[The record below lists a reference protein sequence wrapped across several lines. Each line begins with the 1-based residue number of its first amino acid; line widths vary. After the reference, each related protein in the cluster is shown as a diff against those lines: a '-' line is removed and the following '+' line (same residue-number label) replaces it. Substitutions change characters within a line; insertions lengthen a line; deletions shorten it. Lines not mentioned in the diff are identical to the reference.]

1 MHKKAKHSKFKNA
14 GILFELLTRQ
24 ITSDILAGRDESF
37 TKNLMFKYFHESK
50 ELGKEAQLYNFI
62 LQQSSKDENSAD
74 RILTV
79 VLQTRSKLDER
90 ELNKQ
95 KYNIIKEI
103 KEKYNIDEFLKNK
116 IPNYKLYASVYKL
129 FENQTD
135 QEVKFD
141 MTEIL
146 ESREYVVE
154 NLTKEKKSGEESLDV
169 YGSQMSLKEVAA
181 LATPDPKTITIQPWD
196 RSLFGEIEKA
206 ILAANLGLTPM
217 NDGKIIRINMPPLTE
232 ERRKDF
238 VKQISKEGEAAK
250 VAVRNIRRDS
260 MDALKKDKA
269 LTEDDQ
275 RRNQDEIQK
284 LTDQF
289 IQEIDKAVDSKTKE
303 VMTI

>member
-24 ITSDILAGRDESF
+24 ITADILAGRDESF

-62 LQQSSKDENSAD
+62 LQQASKDANSAD
-74 RILTV
+74 RILNV

-129 FENQTD
+129 FENQVE

-141 MTEIL
+141 VNEIL

-154 NLTKEKKSGEESLDV
+154 NLTKEKKNGEESLDV
-169 YGSQMSLKEVAA
+169 YGSQSAEVRLLAYKFLIENFNTKYSNLLPAQKKLLKEY
-181 LATPDPKTITIQPWD
+181 ITNISNSNKFTKFVNEEYK
-196 RSLFGEIEKA
+196 RVSSLLKDSINSINSDVVKIKIGEVVSQFSNKSIVGVVKE
-206 ILAANLGLTPM
+206 NQLTSLL
-217 NDGKIIRINMPPLTE
+217 NAYELVE
-232 ERRKDF
+232 
-238 VKQISKEGEAAK
+238 
-250 VAVRNIRRDS
+250 
-260 MDALKKDKA
+260 
-269 LTEDDQ
+269 
-275 RRNQDEIQK
+275 
-284 LTDQF
+284 
-289 IQEIDKAVDSKTKE
+289 EIDKLKNESETKKE
-303 VMTI
+303 N

>member
-24 ITSDILAGRDESF
+24 ITADILAGRDETF

-50 ELGKEAQLYNFI
+50 ELGREAQLYNFI
-62 LQQSSKDENSAD
+62 LQQSSKDENSAE
-74 RILTV
+74 RILNV

-129 FENQTD
+129 FENQSD

-141 MTEIL
+141 ITEIL
-146 ESREYVVE
+146 ESRGYVVE

-169 YGSQMSLKEVAA
+169 YGSQSAEVRLLAYKFLIENFNTKYSNLLPAQKKLLKEYITNISNSSKFTKFVNEEYKRVSII
-181 LATPDPKTITIQPWD
+181 LKDNLQTINSDIVKIKITEVVNQFSSKNVIGVVKENQLT
-196 RSLFGEIEKA
+196 SLLNAYELVEEIEKLKNEA
-206 ILAANLGLTPM
+206 TP
-217 NDGKIIRINMPPLTE
+217 KI
-232 ERRKDF
+232 
-238 VKQISKEGEAAK
+238 
-250 VAVRNIRRDS
+250 
-260 MDALKKDKA
+260 
-269 LTEDDQ
+269 
-275 RRNQDEIQK
+275 QD
-284 LTDQF
+284 
-289 IQEIDKAVDSKTKE
+289 
-303 VMTI
+303 

>member
-24 ITSDILAGRDESF
+24 ITADILAGRDESF

-62 LQQSSKDENSAD
+62 LQQASKDANSAE
-74 RILTV
+74 RILNV
-79 VLQTRSKLDER
+79 VLQTRTKLDER

-129 FENQTD
+129 FENQVE

-141 MTEIL
+141 VNEIL

-154 NLTKEKKSGEESLDV
+154 NLTKEKKNSEESLDV
-169 YGSQMSLKEVAA
+169 YGSQSAEVRLLAYKFLIENFNTKYSNLLPSQKKLLKEY
-181 LATPDPKTITIQPWD
+181 ITNISNSNKFTKFVNEEYK
-196 RSLFGEIEKA
+196 RVSSLLKDSINSINSDVVKIKIGEVVSQFSNKSIVGVVKE
-206 ILAANLGLTPM
+206 NQLTSLL
-217 NDGKIIRINMPPLTE
+217 NAYELVE
-232 ERRKDF
+232 
-238 VKQISKEGEAAK
+238 
-250 VAVRNIRRDS
+250 
-260 MDALKKDKA
+260 
-269 LTEDDQ
+269 
-275 RRNQDEIQK
+275 
-284 LTDQF
+284 
-289 IQEIDKAVDSKTKE
+289 EIDKLKNESETKKE
-303 VMTI
+303 N

>member
-169 YGSQMSLKEVAA
+169 YGSQSADVRLLAYKFLIENFNTKYSNLLPSQKKLLKEYITNISNSSKFTKFVNEEYKRVSVI
-181 LATPDPKTITIQPWD
+181 LKENLQTINSDIVKIKITEVVNQF
-196 RSLFGEIEKA
+196 SNKNVTGVVKENQLNTLLNAYELVEEIEK
-206 ILAANLGLTPM
+206 IKN
-217 NDGKIIRINMPPLTE
+217 
-232 ERRKDF
+232 
-238 VKQISKEGEAAK
+238 EAT
-250 VAVRNIRRDS
+250 
-260 MDALKKDKA
+260 LK
-269 LTEDDQ
+269 T
-275 RRNQDEIQK
+275 QD
-284 LTDQF
+284 
-289 IQEIDKAVDSKTKE
+289 
-303 VMTI
+303 

>member
-62 LQQSSKDENSAD
+62 LQQSSKDENSAE

-169 YGSQMSLKEVAA
+169 YGSQSADVRLLAYKFLIENFNTKYSNLLPSQKKLLKEYITNISNSSKFTKFVNEEYKRVSII
-181 LATPDPKTITIQPWD
+181 LKENLQTINSDIVKIKITEVVNQF
-196 RSLFGEIEKA
+196 SSKNVTGVVKENQLNTLLNAYELVEEIEK
-206 ILAANLGLTPM
+206 
-217 NDGKIIRINMPPLTE
+217 
-232 ERRKDF
+232 
-238 VKQISKEGEAAK
+238 
-250 VAVRNIRRDS
+250 
-260 MDALKKDKA
+260 LKNETTLK
-269 LTEDDQ
+269 T
-275 RRNQDEIQK
+275 QD
-284 LTDQF
+284 
-289 IQEIDKAVDSKTKE
+289 
-303 VMTI
+303 